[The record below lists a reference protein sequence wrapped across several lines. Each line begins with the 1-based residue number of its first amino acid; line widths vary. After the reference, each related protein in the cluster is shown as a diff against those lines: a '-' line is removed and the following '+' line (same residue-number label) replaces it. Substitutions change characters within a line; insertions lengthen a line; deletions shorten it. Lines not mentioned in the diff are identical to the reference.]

1 LLEGKSVNLR
11 VREKEDVDFLVE
23 CNNDIDFWGECNPI
37 ARQVSKSEWI
47 KGIDN
52 PTDFEKVIEW
62 KRFIIQKKDGTRIGF
77 MFTFVNQ
84 PSGQIEFGCFLVPNE
99 QGKGYGTEAT
109 QLMVDY
115 LFLSRNIRRIETIT
129 NVRNKPAQRVLEKT
143 GFKMEGTIR
152 KRALVRGVWNDYYLL
167 SILREEWKEPKILT
181 ETT

>member
-1 LLEGKSVNLR
+1 LLEGKTVNLR

-23 CNNDIDFWGECNPI
+23 CNNDIDFWGEYSPI

-52 PTDFEKVIEW
+52 PTDLEKAIEW

-77 MFTFVNQ
+77 MVTFVNY
-84 PSGQIEFGCFLVPNE
+84 PSGQMEFGCFLVPSE
-99 QGKGYGTEAT
+99 RGKGYGTEAT

-115 LFLSRNIRRIETIT
+115 LFLSRNIVRIETLT
-129 NVRNKPAQRVLEKT
+129 NVRNKSAQRVLEKI
-143 GFKMEGTIR
+143 GFRVEGTIR
-152 KRALVRGVWNDYYLL
+152 KRHLVRGVWNDYYIL

-181 ETT
+181 RTA